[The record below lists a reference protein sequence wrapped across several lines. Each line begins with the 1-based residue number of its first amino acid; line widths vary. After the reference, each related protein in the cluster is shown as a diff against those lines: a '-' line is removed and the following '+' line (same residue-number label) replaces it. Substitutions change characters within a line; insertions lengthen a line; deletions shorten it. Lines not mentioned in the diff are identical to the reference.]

1 MQVVEVVLAITVPTD
16 DRNLLGRG
24 DVVPGRDAG
33 VLCESEDLDEQFRGG
48 VYGEASAHF
57 E

>member
-1 MQVVEVVLAITVPTD
+1 MVLAITVPTD